1 MKQNVWNVVL
11 GICLAILLGLT
22 TDYWWPFGEKAEEEK
37 QEIAPATNE
46 DNNTTT
52 TTVGVDVDFS
62 IKLKKEEST
71 TPTTQQATTTTP
83 TPFISK
89 RLEWYNN
96 MPKKF
101 FEKEV
106 VNGHLQILGLD
117 LKIEPDLIK
126 ENSEGYY
133 GYILIFFD
141 KNDRKVTKIKGVR
154 NTLHLSQEDLSL
166 VTDTLIVD
174 NLGNRYQLPIRSN
187 TDNISEIG
195 VLDGYV
201 IFIKQA
207 PTKLPKRLG
216 CLSVVFIVIGI
227 VIYLLTDTE
236 SKLGVALVVVGI
248 ILAVI
253 GACILL

>member
-1 MKQNVWNVVL
+1 MKQNIWNVIL
-11 GICLAILLGLT
+11 GISLAVLLGLT
-22 TDYWWPFGEKAEEEK
+22 TDYWWPFGEKAEEEQ
-37 QEIAPATNE
+37 QEVAPAATND

-52 TTVGVDVDFS
+52 TTVGVGVDFS

-71 TPTTQQATTTTP
+71 TTSTAQQTTTT

-141 KNDRKVTKIKGVR
+141 ENDRKVTKIKGVR

-174 NLGNRYQLPIRSN
+174 NLGNRYQLPIRAN
-187 TDNISEIG
+187 VENVGVIG
-195 VLDGYV
+195 VLDEYV
-201 IFIKQA
+201 VTIEQA
-207 PTKLPKRLG
+207 PSKLPKRLG
-216 CLSVVFIVIGI
+216 CLSVIFIVIGI

-236 SKLGVALVVVGI
+236 NKLAIALVIVGV

-253 GACILL
+253 GACIL

>member
-1 MKQNVWNVVL
+1 MKQNIWNVVL
-11 GICLAILLGLT
+11 GICLAVLLGLT
-22 TDYWWPFGEKAEEEK
+22 TNYWWPLEEKAEED
-37 QEIAPATNE
+37 QREIAPATND
-46 DNNTTT
+46 DNTTTT

-71 TPTTQQATTTTP
+71 TTTPTTQQATTT
-83 TPFISK
+83 PFISM

-106 VNGHLQILGLD
+106 INGHIQLMGLD

-126 ENSEGYY
+126 KNSGGYY

-141 KNDRKVTKIKGVR
+141 ENDRKVTEIKKVR
-154 NTLHLSQEDLSL
+154 NSLHISSDDLSW
-166 VTDTLIVD
+166 VSDTLIVD
-174 NLGNRYQLPIRSN
+174 KFGNRYQLPIRSN
-187 TDNISEIG
+187 VENVEEIG

-201 IFIKQA
+201 VSIYQA
-207 PTKLPKRLG
+207 PSKLPKRLG
-216 CLSVVFIVIGI
+216 CLSAVFFIGGI
-227 VIYLLTDTE
+227 VICLFTDTE
-236 SKLGVALVVVGI
+236 NKLWIASVVVGI
-248 ILAVI
+248 ILAII